1 MAEKRANQSTK
12 KRADQKEIFSISPDG
27 EAFPLPRPEDYPK
40 ELKRLQK
47 IVTAQR
53 KEGREIVVVMGLG
66 FVGAVM
72 AGVVADSVQKSNQT
86 EADGVMVRQAHH
98 DKRESSKG
106 NRDKQ
111 GCHPEPVEGPL
122 PSYPKFVIGVQRPS
136 VRSYWKIPLL
146 NRGIAPVEAED
157 PEVAPMIARCV
168 KGKKTLI
175 ATYTED
181 ALCLADVVVVDVQC
195 DYFKETLGNCRQ
207 GHAEIAALEDSLK
220 VIGDK
225 IRPDCLVLIETT
237 VPPGTTEYIAYPIIK
252 KAFERRFGSPDQ
264 STPEDTKLKTLD
276 SRTRDLQVIRGNDKK
291 SGRSLLSAP
300 TVTLSLSKGVKGG
313 GSAVSPAGG
322 GAGGGAPSPIASG
335 PSPAEGTPEP
345 LLAHSYERVMPG
357 REYVASIR
365 DFWRV
370 CSGVNPTARARV
382 AKFLSEV
389 LNVEKFPLTV
399 LDRPIE
405 SETCKIIENSY
416 RATILAFLD
425 EWSLFAERNG
435 VDIMKVIQAIKVR
448 PTHSNMIFPGPGI
461 GGYCLP
467 KDGGLGVWA
476 YRHLMG
482 FEDDI
487 FKITPMAID
496 INDTRALHAAELV
509 RDALRNMG
517 KIVAASKIVILGA
530 SYREDVGDTR
540 YSGSE
545 ALVRKLTEMGGE
557 IRVHDPYVQHWWE
570 LEKQDTY
577 PAPGHSWARF
587 FRNQESLT
595 DLRIEPDM
603 KAALKG
609 ADAVVLAVKHQAY
622 RDLDPD
628 KILKMTGRPFAIIDC
643 FGLLDDA
650 KIRRYFEL
658 GCEVKGLGRGH
669 IKRIKDQVKLK
680 NDERKLSYQK

>member
-1 MAEKRANQSTK
+1 MPTKRTKQSLNPKT
-12 KRADQKEIFSISPDG
+12 RNDTLSQSPNG
-27 EAFPLPRPEDYPK
+27 EAFPLPKPEDYVK
-40 ELKRLQK
+40 EFRRLKRL
-47 IVTAQR
+47 VAQHR
-53 KEGREIVVVMGLG
+53 RAGREIVVVMGVG

-72 AGVVADSVQKSNQT
+72 AGIVADAVRKPAAPQAAPKDPTRGVAHANRRPRQT
-86 EADGVMVRQAHH
+86 AHLE
-98 DKRESSKG
+98 D
-106 NRDKQ
+106 
-111 GCHPEPVEGPL
+111 L
-122 PSYPKFVIGVQRPS
+122 PPGLAPGAPAKFVIGMQRPS
-136 VRSYWKIPLL
+136 PRSYWKIPYL

-157 PEVAPMIARCV
+157 PEVAPLIARCV
-168 KGKKTLI
+168 LEKKTLT
-175 ATYTED
+175 ATYTYE
-181 ALCLADVVVVDVQC
+181 ALTLADCVVVDVQC

-207 GHAEIAALEDSLK
+207 GRAEIAALEESLH
-220 VIGDK
+220 VIGER
-225 IRPDCLVLIETT
+225 IPPDCLVLIETT
-237 VPPGTTEYIAYPIIK
+237 VPPGTTEYVAYPILK
-252 KAFERRFGSPDQ
+252 KAFERRG
-264 STPEDTKLKTLD
+264 L
-276 SRTRDLQVIRGNDKK
+276 
-291 SGRSLLSAP
+291 A
-300 TVTLSLSKGVKGG
+300 
-313 GSAVSPAGG
+313 A
-322 GAGGGAPSPIASG
+322 
-335 PSPAEGTPEP
+335 EP

-370 CSGVNPTARARV
+370 CSGVNAASRARV
-382 AKFLSEV
+382 AAFLSEV
-389 LNVEKFPLTV
+389 LNVETFPLTV

-405 SETCKIIENSY
+405 SETCKIVENAY

-435 VDIMKVIQAIKVR
+435 VDLMKVIQAIKVR

-517 KIVAASKIVILGA
+517 KIVAAAKVVILGA

-545 ALVRKLTEMGGE
+545 ALVRKLAEMGAE
-557 IRVHDPYVQHWWE
+557 IGVHDPYVKHWWE

-595 DLRIEPDM
+595 DLRIEPDL
-603 KAALKG
+603 AVALKG
-609 ADAVVLAVKHQAY
+609 ADAVVLAVRHAAY
-622 RDLDPD
+622 RTLDPV
-628 KILKMTGRPFAIIDC
+628 KIVKMAGRPVAVIDC

-650 KIRRYFEL
+650 AIRRYFEL

-669 IKRIKDQVKLK
+669 VKRIKDQTASGRA
-680 NDERKLSYQK
+680 D